1 VTLYS
6 AIPVR
11 ISGEVIGAVLVS
23 QSTADIHASLD
34 EVRLGI
40 FKVVLASVGVAVLL
54 SLLVSQTIARPLRR
68 LRREATSF
76 LDRRG
81 RIKGRFTGS
90 NRPDEIGDLARSL
103 EELSSRLEEKIGF
116 IESFAADVSH
126 EFKNPLASI
135 RNATELLAEVDDPEE
150 RRRFFDVAQSEIAR
164 MEKLLST
171 VKEITLIDARL
182 DEEQVS
188 AVGLKEVLLGTVEG
202 VRSRDE
208 RDVRFVLDLPEEEAL
223 VQAAP
228 ERLVQVFE
236 NILDNA
242 VSFSPPGGTIDVR
255 LQTNGGAATVTIH
268 DQGPGFPLEHEG
280 RIFTRFFSYRPDHV
294 KSASPAKTKH
304 VGLGL
309 AIAKAIVEGY
319 GGRIAAETDPGRGAT
334 FSVQLQTVGT

>member
-1 VTLYS
+1 MTLYS

-11 ISGEVIGAVLVS
+11 NDGEVVGAVLVS

-34 EVRLGI
+34 EVRLAI

-54 SLLVSQTIARPLRR
+54 SLVVSQTIARPLRR
-68 LRREATSF
+68 LRREATSL

-103 EELSSRLEEKIGF
+103 EELSNRLEEKIGF

-135 RNATELLAEVDDPEE
+135 RNATELLAEVDDPKE
-150 RRRFFDVAQSEIAR
+150 RRRFLDVAQSEIAR

-171 VKEITLIDARL
+171 VREISLIDAHL
-182 DEEQVS
+182 DKERISPVD
-188 AVGLKEVLLGTVEG
+188 LKEVLEGTIRG
-202 VRSRDE
+202 VQSRTGDE
-208 RDVRFVLDLPEEEAL
+208 LQFATVLPDEHVV
-223 VQAAP
+223 VQAVP

-236 NILDNA
+236 NILENA
-242 VSFSPPGGTIDVR
+242 VSFSPPAGTIDVR
-255 LQTNGGAATVTIH
+255 LRTEDGAATVTIH
-268 DQGPGFPLEHEG
+268 DQGPGIPPEHKD
-280 RIFTRFFSYRPDHV
+280 RIFTRFFTYRPNDG
-294 KSASPAKTKH
+294 KAPQGKAKH

-309 AIAKAIVEGY
+309 AIAKAIVDGY
-319 GGRIAAETDPGRGAT
+319 GGRISVEDGPDGGAIFRVNLRT
-334 FSVQLQTVGT
+334 ELN